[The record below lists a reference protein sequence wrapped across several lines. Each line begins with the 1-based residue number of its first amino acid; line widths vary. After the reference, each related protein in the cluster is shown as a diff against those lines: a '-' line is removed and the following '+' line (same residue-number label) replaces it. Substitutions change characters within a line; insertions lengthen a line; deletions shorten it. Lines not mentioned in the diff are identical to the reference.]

1 MRIYW
6 LSVVKILFA
15 LGTASLSSRFLDW
28 RTVSISGIEHILYV
42 LGLVL
47 RSLMK
52 LLLVRQLNWT
62 CAIEELRRSIC
73 WLVLKLLVLVKA
85 SISLATTDASWA
97 CAGLQYSISKNFAIE
112 ERKIIWICTVEA
124 LIWISIRR
132 ELIDNALS
140 VLSACQELVCITL
153 TSLKLVWRGPS
164 QVIDQ
169 LSTTTGTLMSLLQ
182 LLLHHI
188 LSLWIASQSIAIRG
202 LSRSTNLSSA
212 ICRLLL

>member
-73 WLVLKLLVLVKA
+73 
-85 SISLATTDASWA
+85 
-97 CAGLQYSISKNFAIE
+97 
-112 ERKIIWICTVEA
+112 
-124 LIWISIRR
+124 
-132 ELIDNALS
+132 
-140 VLSACQELVCITL
+140 
-153 TSLKLVWRGPS
+153 
-164 QVIDQ
+164 
-169 LSTTTGTLMSLLQ
+169 
-182 LLLHHI
+182 
-188 LSLWIASQSIAIRG
+188 
-202 LSRSTNLSSA
+202 
-212 ICRLLL
+212 